1 MQPLHELLH
10 RIRWDPEFGKGKFEL
25 AHVDRVVGQDQ
36 IVPFAA
42 IRLDEGSGMFTF
54 TDEDGV
60 VRRVPLHR
68 VRTVYK
74 DGVVVWRRRDS
85 S

>member
-1 MQPLHELLH
+1 MKPLHELLH
-10 RIRWDPEFGKGKFEL
+10 RIRWDPEFGNGRFEL
-25 AHVDRVVGQDQ
+25 AYVDRVAGQDQ
-36 IVPFAA
+36 IVPLAA
-42 IRLDEGSGMFTF
+42 IHIDEASGMFTF

-60 VRRVPLHR
+60 VRRIPLHR

-74 DGVVVWRRRDS
+74 DGVVVWRRPDS

>member
-10 RIRWDPEFGKGKFEL
+10 RIRWDPEFGKGAFEL
-25 AHVDRVVGQDQ
+25 AYVDRVAGQDQ

-42 IRLDEGSGMFTF
+42 IQLDEASGMFSF
-54 TDEDGV
+54 TDEDGIG
-60 VRRVPLHR
+60 RRIPLHR

-74 DGVVVWRRRDS
+74 DGEVVWRRPDS
-85 S
+85 T